1 MPLLYRSLLSTSPEA
16 VPIDIR
22 QQLQEAFYVNAGRN
36 LFLSRE
42 LLTLLRL
49 LEAQG
54 IAAIPYKGPVLATT
68 AYGSLALRQFSDL
81 DVLVRPQDARRARDV
96 LLAHGYQRLDYRST
110 ARTEPWYRLRK
121 VYELVRAD
129 RQILVEL
136 HWAITSWTFFFP
148 LHAARLWERLETVSL
163 LETPVRSLAREDL
176 LLLLCVHGAK
186 HHWSRLG
193 WICDVAALLQA
204 PLDWGYTMAQAERLG
219 GRRMLG
225 LGLLLAQALL
235 GTALP
240 EHVWGRVQADPVV
253 PWLATQVCARL
264 FAPDSSASSAVD
276 YPVFYLRLR
285 ERWRDK
291 VPCSFYLAY
300 RGLTSNRE

>member
-1 MPLLYRSLLSTSPEA
+1 MGLRPAWVTQASPIWPPLSTGWRPEAALLLACAHPGRDTTHPEELGTWGRDALDWPLLLQTALQHGVMPLLHRSLLSTSPEA

-96 LLAHGYQRLDYRST
+96 LLAHGYQRLDHRST

-129 RQILVEL
+129 GQILVEL

-148 LHAARLWERLETVSL
+148 LHAARLWERLETASL

-204 PLDWGYTMAQAERLG
+204 
-219 GRRMLG
+219 RRSTGDTLWHKPSG
-225 LGLLLAQALL
+225 
-235 GTALP
+235 
-240 EHVWGRVQADPVV
+240 
-253 PWLATQVCARL
+253 
-264 FAPDSSASSAVD
+264 
-276 YPVFYLRLR
+276 
-285 ERWRDK
+285 
-291 VPCSFYLAY
+291 
-300 RGLTSNRE
+300 